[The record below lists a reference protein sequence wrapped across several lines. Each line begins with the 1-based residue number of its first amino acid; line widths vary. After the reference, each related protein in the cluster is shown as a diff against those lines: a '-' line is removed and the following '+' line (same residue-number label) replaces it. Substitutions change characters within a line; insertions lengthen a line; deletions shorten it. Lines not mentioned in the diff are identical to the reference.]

1 MKTQYE
7 IITIYL
13 GTDDKCMDLG
23 YRYLQQAYEQEI

>member
-1 MKTQYE
+1 MKNQYE

-23 YRYLQQAYEQEI
+23 YRYLPTGL